1 MAWDD
6 DGARGWDDEMMGMAW
21 HEMIGC
27 DTIKPVTLN
36 TINGVVFRS
45 STHIE

>member
-1 MAWDD
+1 MAWHGMMTVRE
-6 DGARGWDDEMMGMAW
+6 DGMMGMAW

-36 TINGVVFRS
+36 TIHGVVFRS
-45 STHIE
+45 SAHIE